1 MLLGESRRPLD
12 DDSSLWHLIQDL
24 QKGYVILPFDLTH
37 SPDIYYWLMFDS
49 VTLAPPDP
57 ILGLT
62 DTYAKDTRSG
72 KINLTIGVYQDENG
86 VCPVL
91 ECIKLAGQKLLDS
104 EITKTYLGIDGLPT
118 FRQHAVKLAL
128 GGIVAEDR
136 VATVQTPGGT
146 GALKVAADMIRKNF
160 GSVRVWVSNPTWPN
174 HVGLFESADLEVKSY
189 PYLTADKRSLDFD
202 ALLSTLKNEGKQGD
216 VVCLH
221 GCCHNPSGID
231 PTAEQWKELSSVMAE
246 KKMLPLVDF
255 AYHGFGD
262 GLEED
267 RVSLHAIGADHA
279 EFIVCSSFSK
289 NFGLYSERVGAM
301 LVVCSQPAHAINVS
315 SSAKQVVRTNYSNPP
330 RHGAAL
336 ISTVLADAELKAL
349 WTKELA
355 AMRGR
360 IHEMRRLFVDGMK
373 ATGCKIDFAFLLKQ
387 KGMFSFS
394 GLTPLQVDW
403 LKNEKGIYM
412 VGSGRINVAGITHK
426 NLPVLTAAIAEAL
439 AQ

>member
-1 MLLGESRRPLD
+1 
-12 DDSSLWHLIQDL
+12 
-24 QKGYVILPFDLTH
+24 
-37 SPDIYYWLMFDS
+37 MFDT

-62 DTYAKDTRSG
+62 DTFAKDTRSD

-91 ECIKLAGQKLLDS
+91 ECIKQAGRLLLES
-104 EITKTYLGIDGLPT
+104 ETTKTYLGIDGLPQ
-118 FRQHAVKLAL
+118 FRQNAVRLAL
-128 GGIVAEDR
+128 GGIVTEDR
-136 VATVQTPGGT
+136 VASVQTPGGT
-146 GALKVAADMIRKNF
+146 GALKVAADMIHKNF

-174 HVGLFESADLEVKSY
+174 HVGLFESAGLCVMNY
-189 PYLTADKRSLDFD
+189 PYLSADKT
-202 ALLSTLKNEGKQGD
+202 ALNFHALIDTLAQQGKAGD

-231 PTAEQWKELSSVMAE
+231 PTADQWREISRVVADKR
-246 KKMLPLVDF
+246 MLPLIDF

-267 RVSLHAIGADHA
+267 RVGLQAIGADHT

-301 LVVCSQPAHAINVS
+301 LAVCAHPEQAINVN

-336 ISTVLADAELKAL
+336 INTVLGNPELKDL

-355 AMRGR
+355 QMRSR
-360 IHEMRRLFVDGMK
+360 IHEMRRLFVEGMK
-373 ATGCKIDFAFLLKQ
+373 SAGSNIDFSFLLKQ
-387 KGMFSFS
+387 RGMFSFS
-394 GLTPLQVDW
+394 GLSPMQVDR
-403 LKNEKGIYM
+403 LRNEKGIYM

-426 NLPVLTAAIAEAL
+426 NLPALTRAIAEVL
-439 AQ
+439 Q

>member
-1 MLLGESRRPLD
+1 
-12 DDSSLWHLIQDL
+12 
-24 QKGYVILPFDLTH
+24 
-37 SPDIYYWLMFDS
+37 MFDS
-49 VTLAPPDP
+49 VVLAPPDP

-62 DTYAKDTRSG
+62 DTYAKDTRTG

-86 VCPVL
+86 SCPVL
-91 ECIKLAGQKLLDS
+91 ECVKRAGQKLLDC
-104 EITKTYLGIDGLPT
+104 EVTKTYLGIDGLPA

-128 GGIVAEDR
+128 GGIVSEDR
-136 VATVQTPGGT
+136 VASVQTPGGT

-160 GSVRVWVSNPTWPN
+160 GQVRVWVSNPTWPN
-174 HVGLFESADLEVKSY
+174 HVGLFESAELEVKSY
-189 PYLTADKRSLDFD
+189 PYLSSDKTSLDFEN
-202 ALLSTLKNEGKQGD
+202 LIETLKSQGKAGD

-231 PTAEQWKELSSVMAE
+231 PTAEQWRQLSKVMAE
-246 KKMLPLVDF
+246 KSMLPLIDF

-267 RVSLHAIGADHA
+267 RVALHAFAADHT

-301 LVVCSQPAHAINVS
+301 LAVCAKPQHAVNVS

-336 ISTVLADAELKAL
+336 IATVLGDAELKDL
-349 WTKELA
+349 WGKELA
-355 AMRGR
+355 GMRSR

-373 ATGCKIDFAFLLKQ
+373 ATGCGIDFSFLLKQ

-403 LKNEKGIYM
+403 LRNEKGIYM

-426 NLPVLTAAIAEAL
+426 NLGDLTAAIAEVL
-439 AQ
+439 RQ

>member
-1 MLLGESRRPLD
+1 
-12 DDSSLWHLIQDL
+12 
-24 QKGYVILPFDLTH
+24 
-37 SPDIYYWLMFDS
+37 MFDK

-62 DTYAKDTRSG
+62 DTFAKDTRSD

-86 VCPVL
+86 GCPVL
-91 ECIKLAGQKLLDS
+91 ECIKKAGKILL
-104 EITKTYLGIDGLPT
+104 ETETTKTYLGIDGLPM
-118 FRQHAVKLAL
+118 FRQNAILLAL
-128 GGIVAEDR
+128 GGIVAENR
-136 VATVQTPGGT
+136 VASVQTPGGT
-146 GALKVAADMIRKNF
+146 GALKVAADMIRRNF

-174 HVGLFESADLEVKSY
+174 HIGLFESSDLEVKNY
-189 PYLTADKRSLDFD
+189 PYLSSDKRSLDFD
-202 ALLSTLKNEGKQGD
+202 ALIGILKQQGKAGD

-231 PTAEQWKELSSVMAE
+231 PTADQWREISRVLADKE
-246 KKMLPLVDF
+246 MLPLIDF
-255 AYHGFGD
+255 AYQGFGD

-267 RVSLHAIGADHA
+267 RIGLHAIGADHQ

-301 LVVCSQPAHAINVS
+301 MAVCVQPEQAVNVS

-336 ISTVLADAELKAL
+336 INTVLSNPELKDL

-355 AMRGR
+355 QMRGR
-360 IHEMRRLFVDGMK
+360 IHEMRRLLVDGMK
-373 ATGCKIDFAFLLKQ
+373 ATGCQTDFSFLLKQ
-387 KGMFSFS
+387 RGMFSFS
-394 GLTPLQVDW
+394 GLSPMQVDR
-403 LKNEKGIYM
+403 LRNEKGIYM

-426 NLPVLTAAIAEAL
+426 NLPVLTQAIAEVL
-439 AQ
+439 N

>member
-1 MLLGESRRPLD
+1 
-12 DDSSLWHLIQDL
+12 
-24 QKGYVILPFDLTH
+24 
-37 SPDIYYWLMFDS
+37 MFDT

-62 DTYAKDTRSG
+62 DTFAKDTRSD

-91 ECIKLAGQKLLDS
+91 ECIKQAGRVLL
-104 EITKTYLGIDGLPT
+104 ETETTKTYLGIDGLPQ
-118 FRQHAVKLAL
+118 FRQYAVRLAL

-136 VATVQTPGGT
+136 VASVQTPGGT

-160 GSVRVWVSNPTWPN
+160 GSIRVWVSNPTWPN
-174 HVGLFESADLEVKSY
+174 HVGLFESAGLDVKNY
-189 PYLTADKRSLDFD
+189 PYLSADKTALDFT
-202 ALLSTLKNEGKQGD
+202 ALIDTLAQQGKAGD

-231 PTAEQWKELSSVMAE
+231 PTADQWRDISRVMAD

-267 RVSLHAIGADHA
+267 RVGLHAIGADHT

-301 LVVCSQPAHAINVS
+301 LAVCAEPEHAINVC

-336 ISTVLADAELKAL
+336 INTVLGNPELKDL

-355 AMRGR
+355 QMRSR
-360 IHEMRRLFVDGMK
+360 IHEMRRLFVEGMR
-373 ATGCKIDFAFLLKQ
+373 AAGSKIDFSFLLKQ
-387 KGMFSFS
+387 RGMFSFS
-394 GLTPLQVDW
+394 GLSPMQVDR
-403 LKNEKGIYM
+403 LRNEKGIYM

-426 NLPVLTAAIAEAL
+426 NLLALTRAIAEVL
-439 AQ
+439 Q

>member
-1 MLLGESRRPLD
+1 
-12 DDSSLWHLIQDL
+12 
-24 QKGYVILPFDLTH
+24 
-37 SPDIYYWLMFDS
+37 MFDT

-62 DTYAKDTRSG
+62 DTFAKDTRSD

-91 ECIKLAGQKLLDS
+91 ECIKQAGRLLLES
-104 EITKTYLGIDGLPT
+104 ETTKTYLGIDGLPQ
-118 FRQHAVKLAL
+118 FRQNAVRLAL

-136 VATVQTPGGT
+136 VAAVQTPGGT
-146 GALKVAADMIRKNF
+146 GALKVAADMIHKNF
-160 GSVRVWVSNPTWPN
+160 GAVRVWVSNPTWPN
-174 HVGLFESADLEVKSY
+174 HVGLFESAGLSVMNY
-189 PYLTADKRSLDFD
+189 PYLSADKT
-202 ALLSTLKNEGKQGD
+202 ALNFQALIDTLAQQGKAGD

-231 PTAEQWKELSSVMAE
+231 PTADQWRAISRVVADKR
-246 KKMLPLVDF
+246 MLPLIDF

-267 RVSLHAIGADHA
+267 RVGLQAIGADHT

-301 LVVCSQPAHAINVS
+301 LAVCARPEQAINVN

-336 ISTVLADAELKAL
+336 INTVLGNPQLKDL

-355 AMRGR
+355 QMRSR
-360 IHEMRRLFVDGMK
+360 IHEMRRLFVEGMK
-373 ATGCKIDFAFLLKQ
+373 SAGSNIDFSFLLKQ
-387 KGMFSFS
+387 RGMFSFS
-394 GLTPLQVDW
+394 GLSPMQVDR
-403 LKNEKGIYM
+403 LRNEKGIYM

-426 NLPVLTAAIAEAL
+426 NLPALTRAIAEVL
-439 AQ
+439 Q

>member
-1 MLLGESRRPLD
+1 
-12 DDSSLWHLIQDL
+12 
-24 QKGYVILPFDLTH
+24 
-37 SPDIYYWLMFDS
+37 MFDT

-62 DTYAKDTRSG
+62 DTFAKDTRAD

-91 ECIKLAGQKLLDS
+91 ECIKQAGKILLDS
-104 EITKTYLGIDGLPT
+104 ETTKTYLGIDGLPQ
-118 FRQHAVKLAL
+118 FRQNAVRLAL
-128 GGIVAEDR
+128 GGIVAEER
-136 VATVQTPGGT
+136 VAAVQTPGGT

-160 GSVRVWVSNPTWPN
+160 GQVRVWVSNPTWPN
-174 HVGLFESADLEVKSY
+174 HNGLFESSNLEVKTY
-189 PYLTADKRSLDFD
+189 PYLSADKTSLDFD
-202 ALLSTLKNEGKQGD
+202 GLIQAITQQGKAGD

-231 PTAEQWKELSSVMAE
+231 PTAQQWSAIAQALADKG
-246 KKMLPLVDF
+246 MLPLIDF

-267 RVSLHAIGADHA
+267 RVGLHAIAAQHQ

-301 LVVCSQPAHAINVS
+301 LAVCSKPEQAINVS

-336 ISTVLADAELKAL
+336 INTVLGTPNLNEL

-355 AMRGR
+355 GMRSR
-360 IHEMRRLFVDGMK
+360 IHEMRQLFVDGMK
-373 ATGCKIDFAFLLKQ
+373 ATGCKTDFSFLLKQ
-387 KGMFSFS
+387 RGMFSFS
-394 GLTPLQVDW
+394 GLSPMQVDQ
-403 LKNEKGIYM
+403 LRNEKGIYM
-412 VGSGRINVAGITHK
+412 VGSGRINVAGITRK
-426 NLPVLTAAIAEAL
+426 NLPALTSAIAEVL
-439 AQ
+439 K